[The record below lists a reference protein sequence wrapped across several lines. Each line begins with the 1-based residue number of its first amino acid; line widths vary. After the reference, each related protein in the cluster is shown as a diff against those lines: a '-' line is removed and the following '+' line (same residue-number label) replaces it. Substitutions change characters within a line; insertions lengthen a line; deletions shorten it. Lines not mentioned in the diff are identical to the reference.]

1 MSTGPAEIVD
11 NVLADMTEI
20 NDWDSVLDAV
30 QANGVS
36 SFHATRADLRI
47 VLSAI
52 MADPRVRLGIL
63 EGDELRSIEPHW
75 TAETLAEH
83 IFGQEDPVGAM
94 GQLLIDRS

>member
-1 MSTGPAEIVD
+1 
-11 NVLADMTEI
+11 
-20 NDWDSVLDAV
+20 
-30 QANGVS
+30 
-36 SFHATRADLRI
+36 
-47 VLSAI
+47 